1 MKHIIF
7 AIVAL
12 ATIFATYGEN
22 LNRTYW
28 GCEMGK
34 TEQSACADSIKSL
47 FKKEHIE
54 PRTEGNFVIAEK
66 VWLYGYEFD
75 AAKLEFENSKLKSI
89 LLTKN
94 FFGLDD
100 ADRFLREIAPK
111 FIGSEA
117 RPNNAGLLTRQDGST
132 LIRMAQSEGETGD
145 ANIEIVIVD
154 LKK

>member
-47 FKKEHIE
+47 FKKEQIE
-54 PRTEGNFVIAEK
+54 PRTEGNFVI
-66 VWLYGYEFD
+66 EFD

-132 LIRMAQSEGETGD
+132 LIRMAQCEGETGD

>member
-47 FKKEHIE
+47 FKKEQIE

-100 ADRFLREIAPK
+100 ADRFWEKLPQSLSDPK
-111 FIGSEA
+111 RDQTMQDCSPVKTAARSSEWHKA
-117 RPNNAGLLTRQDGST
+117 KAKQVMP
-132 LIRMAQSEGETGD
+132 I
-145 ANIEIVIVD
+145 
-154 LKK
+154 

>member
-47 FKKEHIE
+47 FKKEQIE

-75 AAKLEFENSKLKSI
+75 AAKLEFENSKINSSHQK
-89 LLTKN
+89 LLRIGRSRQIFERNCPKVYRIRSATKQCRT
-94 FFGLDD
+94 
-100 ADRFLREIAPK
+100 AHPSR
-111 FIGSEA
+111 
-117 RPNNAGLLTRQDGST
+117 RQHAHQNGT
-132 LIRMAQSEGETGD
+132 KRRR
-145 ANIEIVIVD
+145 NR
-154 LKK
+154 

>member
-47 FKKEHIE
+47 FKKI
-54 PRTEGNFVIAEK
+54 
-66 VWLYGYEFD
+66 WLYGYEFD

>member
-1 MKHIIF
+1 MSNEI
-7 AIVAL
+7 
-12 ATIFATYGEN
+12 
-22 LNRTYW
+22 LNER
-28 GCEMGK
+28 
-34 TEQSACADSIKSL
+34 A
-47 FKKEHIE
+47 
-54 PRTEGNFVIAEK
+54 V
-66 VWLYGYEFD
+66 
-75 AAKLEFENSKLKSI
+75 
-89 LLTKN
+89 
-94 FFGLDD
+94 GLDD

>member
-1 MKHIIF
+1 MKQILF
-7 AIVAL
+7 AILAV

-34 TEQSACADSIKSL
+34 TEQQACADSIKTR
-47 FKKEHIE
+47 FKKEQIE
-54 PRTEGNFVIAEK
+54 PRIEGNFVVAEK

-75 AAKLEFENSKLKSI
+75 TAKFEFEKSKLKSI

-94 FFGLDD
+94 FFSLDD
-100 ADRFLREIAPK
+100 ADRFLKELAPLL
-111 FIGSEA
+111 IGTDT
-117 RPNNAGLLTRQDGST
+117 RPNNTGLLTRQDGNT

>member
-47 FKKEHIE
+47 FKKEQIE

-66 VWLYGYEFD
+66 IWLYGYEFD

-100 ADRFLREIAPK
+100 ADRTF
-111 FIGSEA
+111 
-117 RPNNAGLLTRQDGST
+117 
-132 LIRMAQSEGETGD
+132 
-145 ANIEIVIVD
+145 
-154 LKK
+154 KKS

>member
-47 FKKEHIE
+47 FKKEQIE
-54 PRTEGNFVIAEK
+54 PRTEGNFLVAEK
-66 VWLYGYEFD
+66 VWLY

-89 LLTKN
+89 LITKN

-100 ADRFLREIAPK
+100 ADRFLKEIAPK

>member
-1 MKHIIF
+1 M
-7 AIVAL
+7 
-12 ATIFATYGEN
+12 
-22 LNRTYW
+22 
-28 GCEMGK
+28 
-34 TEQSACADSIKSL
+34 Q
-47 FKKEHIE
+47 

-111 FIGSEA
+111 FIGTEA

>member
-1 MKHIIF
+1 M
-7 AIVAL
+7 AL

-47 FKKEHIE
+47 FKKEQIK

-75 AAKLEFENSKLKSI
+75 AAKLELKTVNS
-89 LLTKN
+89 N
-94 FFGLDD
+94 QFFS
-100 ADRFLREIAPK
+100 PK
-111 FIGSEA
+111 TSSDWTMPTDF
-117 RPNNAGLLTRQDGST
+117 
-132 LIRMAQSEGETGD
+132 
-145 ANIEIVIVD
+145 
-154 LKK
+154 

>member
-47 FKKEHIE
+47 FKKEQIE

-75 AAKLEFENSKLKSI
+75 AAKLELPQSLS
-89 LLTKN
+89 
-94 FFGLDD
+94 D
-100 ADRFLREIAPK
+100 PK
-111 FIGSEA
+111 RDQTMQDCSPVKTAARSSEWHKA
-117 RPNNAGLLTRQDGST
+117 KAKQVMP
-132 LIRMAQSEGETGD
+132 I
-145 ANIEIVIVD
+145 
-154 LKK
+154 